1 VYPGRARVLALLV
14 AALVFAPAAEASER
28 HPTQGE
34 LESEVVCPTCH
45 TTLDQSSSPIA
56 QRMKAFISVRIRAGD
71 TKSEIEDKLVDQF
84 GQAVLAKPATHG
96 FDLLAWLLPLV
107 GLLGG
112 AALVAVAAWRWS
124 RARAPDAAPAAGS
137 PLDPDLERR
146 VDEELARFE

>member
-1 VYPGRARVLALLV
+1 VALAL
-14 AALVFAPAAEASER
+14 APAAAASER
-28 HPTQGE
+28 HPTQSE
-34 LESEVVCPTCH
+34 LEGEVVCPACH

-56 QRMKAFISVRIRAGD
+56 QRMKAFIAARIRAGD

-96 FDLLAWLLPLV
+96 FDLLAWVLPIA

-112 AALVAVAAWRWS
+112 AAVVGILAWRWS
-124 RARAPDAAPAAGS
+124 RSAPRGRPPPEGP
-137 PLDPDLERR
+137 PLDPELERR